1 MAYYGSLNI
10 IKPYKLLADGSSGS
24 DSIPENLSESGSS
37 NYAEAPI
44 DFNKTLLPNHSSFH
58 GMDFVFFSLVFS
70 IFCFFFSIEIILFLR
85 IMGRH

>member
-1 MAYYGSLNI
+1 MSYYGSLNI

-58 GMDFVFFSLVFS
+58 GMDFIFFSSLFH
-70 IFCFFFSIEIILFLR
+70 FLFFSIKIILFLR